1 MEFTFKGYTVAELC
15 SFHGH
20 QFMGVIKGNTFVGEV
35 FVGFGRVYLLSNC
48 DELNG
53 RNFIVE
59 KEENP
64 NWKYNWVIFDDFHK
78 DLDSYNKEEL
88 FELFAITKEKKQEEE
103 EIKVPWEVKAKES
116 GDKNIEYFRN
126 NRTDVV

>member
-1 MEFTFKGYTVAELC
+1 M
-15 SFHGH
+15 
-20 QFMGVIKGNTFVGEV
+20 
-35 FVGFGRVYLLSNC
+35 YLLSNC

-103 EIKVPWEVKAKES
+103 EIKVLGK
-116 GDKNIEYFRN
+116 
-126 NRTDVV
+126 